1 MKELRTNILPDMKKA
16 ESSLKLANEE
26 LKEKK
31 DLFEVKR
38 CFVKYIFDDYNFFS
52 KQKLKKEMETE
63 KNTSL
68 QEKRKLQQLVEEQV
82 EEINLRNNVS

>member
-1 MKELRTNILPDMKKA
+1 MKV

-38 CFVKYIFDDYNFFS
+38 CFVKYIFDDYNFFFQTEVR
-52 KQKLKKEMETE
+52 KGNGNRKKYKFTREDKTTTTGGR
-63 KNTSL
+63 KN
-68 QEKRKLQQLVEEQV
+68 
-82 EEINLRNNVS
+82 

>member
-38 CFVKYIFDDYNFFS
+38 CFVKYIFNNYNFFS
-52 KQKLKKEMETE
+52 KQKLKKQMKTE

>member
-1 MKELRTNILPDMKKA
+1 MKKA

-68 QEKRKLQQLVEEQV
+68 QEKIKLQQLVEEKI